1 MQTKQKHKCLKD
13 LIWDCHYATLKKQTG
28 EAFNTDRISGGKYN
42 TTRRENKG
50 TGEDLSLV
58 RFNGICEVC
67 CQNVWPPLT
76 PAQKIALQQRKRELE
91 RGGWM
96 GVCQKLKIPQAA
108 AAIFTAERISRM
120 RGDEERSCENFRKT
134 KWKEN
139 SDGVGVEGTSPPSS
153 FTAHRRLGEKKTED
167 IVNCSCLVTW
177 FVWWTDRNNAD
188 TFD

>member
-1 MQTKQKHKCLKD
+1 MKC
-13 LIWDCHYATLKKQTG
+13 G
-28 EAFNTDRISGGKYN
+28 
-42 TTRRENKG
+42 
-50 TGEDLSLV
+50 
-58 RFNGICEVC
+58 VC

-108 AAIFTAERISRM
+108 AAIFTAERIWRM
-120 RGDEERSCENFRKT
+120 RGDKERSCENFWKT
-134 KWKEN
+134 KWKSGKEN

-153 FTAHRRLGEKKTED
+153 FTAHRRLREKKTED

-177 FVWWTDRNNAD
+177 FVWWTMQTPLTNALKVHYIIVLFVSLRHTWYIGTILVNIRIVCHVFPPLVSLFGLLPVLVKCD
-188 TFD
+188 Y